1 MVTCNA
7 CEKVGAFVE
16 FPGSIAPGT
25 GGETKGEQMMC
36 FLQSLLEVGA
46 TIFAGVR
53 HKVDNRTV
61 VALYNDAVGLE
72 GGVVF
77 SRKLYCCCGSS
88 GFSVG
93 RVWTRIEW

>member
-53 HKVDNRTV
+53 HNDNRTV

-77 SRKLYCCCGSS
+77 SRKLYCCCKD
-88 GFSVG
+88 
-93 RVWTRIEW
+93 RVVDK